1 MKRKFL
7 FVVIL
12 MFAGAVAYAQP
23 RQGQPAGEISL
34 PDVNGKNVSL
44 SSLKGKIVLID
55 FWASWCG
62 PCRQSN
68 KHLVKL
74 YEKYKDKGFEIYGIS
89 VDDSKDAWKRAIKYD
104 KINWIQVNE
113 SNSKDGKVANAWYI
127 QRIPTSFLM
136 NKEGVLIEM
145 NPDDKQLEKYL
156 KENL

>member
-1 MKRKFL
+1 MKNRLL
-7 FVVIL
+7 FTAIM
-12 MFAGAVAYAQP
+12 MFAVAMVQAQP
-23 RQGQPAGEISL
+23 RQGQKAAEISL
-34 PDVNGKNVSL
+34 PDVNGNTVSL

-113 SNSKDGKVANAWYI
+113 SNSHDGKVANAWYI
-127 QRIPTSFLM
+127 QRIPTSFLV

-145 NPDDKQLEKYL
+145 NPEDKQLEKYL

>member
-1 MKRKFL
+1 MKSKFL
-7 FVVIL
+7 LLVTLI
-12 MFAGAVAYAQP
+12 FAAVAAHAQP
-23 RQGQPAGEISL
+23 RQGQRAAEISL
-34 PDVNGKNVSL
+34 PDVNGNSVSL

-113 SNSKDGKVANAWYI
+113 SNSNDGKVANAWYI

-136 NKEGVLIEM
+136 NREGVLIEM
-145 NPDDKQLEKYL
+145 NPDEKQLEKYL

>member
-1 MKRKFL
+1 MKNKFL
-7 FVVIL
+7 FVVIMML
-12 MFAGAVAYAQP
+12 AGFIANAQP
-23 RQGQPAGEISL
+23 RQGQQAAEISL
-34 PDVNGKNVSL
+34 PDVNGSNVSL

-89 VDDSKDAWKRAIKYD
+89 VDDSKDAWKRAIKCD

-113 SNSKDGKVANAWYI
+113 SNSNDGKVANSWYI

>member
-1 MKRKFL
+1 MKSKLL
-7 FVVIL
+7 FVLILVIVGF
-12 MFAGAVAYAQP
+12 FAHAQP
-23 RQGQPAGEISL
+23 RQGQPAAEISL
-34 PDVNGKNVSL
+34 PDVNGNNVAL

-74 YEKYKDKGFEIYGIS
+74 YEKYKGKGFEIYGIS
-89 VDDSKDAWKRAIKYD
+89 VDDSKDAWKKAIKYD
-104 KINWIQVNE
+104 KISWIQVNE
-113 SNSKDGKVANAWYI
+113 SNSNDGRIANAWNV

>member
-1 MKRKFL
+1 M
-7 FVVIL
+7 
-12 MFAGAVAYAQP
+12 MFAVAMVQAQP
-23 RQGQPAGEISL
+23 RQGQKAAEISL
-34 PDVNGKNVSL
+34 PDVNGNTVSL

-113 SNSKDGKVANAWYI
+113 SNSHDGKVANAWYI
-127 QRIPTSFLM
+127 QRIPTSFLV

-145 NPDDKQLEKYL
+145 NPEDKQLEKYL